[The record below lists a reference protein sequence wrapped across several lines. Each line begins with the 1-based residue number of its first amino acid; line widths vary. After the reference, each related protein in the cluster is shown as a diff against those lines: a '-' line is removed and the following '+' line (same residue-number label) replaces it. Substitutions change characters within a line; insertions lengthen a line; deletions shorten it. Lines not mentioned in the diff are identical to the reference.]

1 MKQHGS
7 ALHSSAAAMFIQ
19 EAMLG
24 EVGVIVPY
32 VSTVYH
38 SKCYKVEIAHL
49 GIEYTHD

>member
-32 VSTVYH
+32 GSTVYH
-38 SKCYKVEIAHL
+38 TICNKVEIVHL
-49 GIEYTHD
+49 GIEYIND